1 MRVLNERK
9 KKYCRKEECRSCHGH
24 FFAFIWF
31 VSVLMRDVMI
41 TEDCFFLSIKPKH
54 GMRLFVNL
62 RKLYTNCTWI
72 VPEDISSRLHN
83 KFEKYPVKVWWLNT
97 CQITIIWENWLLKSN
112 FRKNW
117 LLFVKGFG
125 PVVILITL
133 HLTRKIKMSEKIGIS
148 IHSSW
153 KVHQHSYKAW

>member
-1 MRVLNERK
+1 MRERRNSAGKKSAYHVMVIFFCLHLVCVSSNERCDD
-9 KKYCRKEECRSCHGH
+9 YRR
-24 FFAFIWF
+24 
-31 VSVLMRDVMI
+31 L
-41 TEDCFFLSIKPKH
+41 FFLSIKPKH

-133 HLTRKIKMSEKIGIS
+133 HLTWKIKMSEKIGIS